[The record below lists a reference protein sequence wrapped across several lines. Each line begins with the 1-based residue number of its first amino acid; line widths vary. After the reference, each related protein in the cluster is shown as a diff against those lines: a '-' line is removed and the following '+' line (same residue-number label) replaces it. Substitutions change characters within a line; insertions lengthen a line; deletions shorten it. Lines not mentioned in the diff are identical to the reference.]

1 MTELTNP
8 RRGEIWLVAFGAAR
22 KGEPGK
28 NRPAIVV
35 SANELLTGLNGELI
49 VVVPLSSSLK
59 PSRLRPEVLPDEGI
73 DGPSAA
79 ICRAIRA
86 VARPRL
92 LRPIGDA
99 KPSTI
104 AQVETAL
111 ATILGIERQS

>member
-1 MTELTNP
+1 VTESTDP

-35 SANELLTGLNGELI
+35 SANELLTGVEDELI
-49 VVVPLSSSLK
+49 VVVPLSSSIK
-59 PSRLRPEVLPDEGI
+59 PSRARPEVSPDEGI

-79 ICRAIRA
+79 ICRGIRA

-99 KPSTI
+99 RPETI
-104 AQVETAL
+104 AAVETAL
-111 ATILGIERQS
+111 ATILGIEH

>member
-1 MTELTNP
+1 MESTNP

-35 SANELLTGLNGELI
+35 SANELLSGVDDELI
-49 VVVPLSSSLK
+49 VVVPISSSRK
-59 PSRLRPEVLPDEGI
+59 ASRLRPEVSPDEGI

-79 ICRAIRA
+79 ICRGIRA

-99 KPSTI
+99 KRETV
-104 AQVETAL
+104 AEVETAL
-111 ATILGIERQS
+111 AAILGIER